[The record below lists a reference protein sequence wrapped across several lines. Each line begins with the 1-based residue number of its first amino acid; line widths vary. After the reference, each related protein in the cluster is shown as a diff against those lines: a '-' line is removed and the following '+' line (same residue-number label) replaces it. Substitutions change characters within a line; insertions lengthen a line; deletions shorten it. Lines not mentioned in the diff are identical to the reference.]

1 MAEDRRS
8 ARDDLAALRID
19 RDAVPLRQ
27 GPRLRGWLLVVLL
40 GVAFAVASL
49 VAWRMTL
56 GRTPQVQVAFAER
69 SAPGAAP
76 AAGAVLTGSGYVVTG
91 ERYISLGVRVPSRIE
106 RFLVEEGEKVE
117 RGQVLVELDSRQ
129 YDAAL
134 DQARANVLR
143 ARANVDLARKELERA
158 RALVAKNVLSRADL
172 DLKVNQLRVAEAEVA
187 QYQAAVTRAEVDLED
202 TVVRAPTPGV
212 ILEKFKEV
220 GEIAVPGGFE
230 GSGELIRMAN
240 LADMRAEL
248 DVNEAELARVK
259 LGQPAEVKP
268 DAYTDRT
275 YAAKV
280 VKLYPQI
287 NRQKGTLKVEVRI
300 EEPDEWLRPD
310 MSVRI
315 AFLADVQP
323 AVAGEEVS
331 VVLAPRDAVRSENG
345 ASFAWVVTGG
355 KVRRQPIETAGE
367 RGGQIVVTK
376 GLSGGEALVTSAD
389 AADLREGQRVEVP
402 NAKQPAP

>member
-1 MAEDRRS
+1 MAEDRRA

-19 RDAVPLRQ
+19 RDAVPLRR
-27 GPRLRGWLLVVLL
+27 GPRLGGWLLVAIL
-40 GVAFAVASL
+40 GVAFAIASG

-56 GRTPQVQVAFAER
+56 GRTPQVQVAIATR
-69 SAPGAAP
+69 SAPGSAP

-106 RFLVEEGEKVE
+106 RYLVQEGQTVE
-117 RGQVLVELDSRQ
+117 AGQALVQLDARQ

-134 DQARANVLR
+134 NQARANLLR
-143 ARANVDLARKELERA
+143 ARADVDLGRKELARS
-158 RALVAKNVLSRADL
+158 RALVAKGVSSQSEL
-172 DLKVNQLRVAEAEVA
+172 DIKVNQLRVAEAQVA
-187 QYQAAVTRAEVDLED
+187 QLQAAVASAEVDLED
-202 TVVRAPTPGV
+202 TVIRAPTPGV

-240 LADMRAEL
+240 LDDMRAEL
-248 DVNEAELARVK
+248 DVNEAELSRVK

-268 DAYTDRT
+268 DAYSDRT
-275 YAAKV
+275 YAARV

-287 NRQKGTLKVEVRI
+287 NRQKGTLKVEVQI
-300 EEPDEWLRPD
+300 EKPDEWLRPD

-315 AFLADVQP
+315 AFLEDVKP
-323 AVAGEEVS
+323 TAAGEPEVA
-331 VVLAPRDAVRSENG
+331 VVLAPKEAVRSENG

-367 RGGQIVVTK
+367 RAGMLVVTK
-376 GLSGGEALVTSAD
+376 GLAGGEALVTGGD
-389 AADLREGQRVEVP
+389 VDDLSEGRSVAQD
-402 NAKQPAP
+402 

>member
-202 TVVRAPTPGV
+202 TVVRPGPLRHQCERLRRV
-212 ILEKFKEV
+212 LP
-220 GEIAVPGGFE
+220 ARSATRPG
-230 GSGELIRMAN
+230 R
-240 LADMRAEL
+240 
-248 DVNEAELARVK
+248 
-259 LGQPAEVKP
+259 
-268 DAYTDRT
+268 
-275 YAAKV
+275 
-280 VKLYPQI
+280 
-287 NRQKGTLKVEVRI
+287 
-300 EEPDEWLRPD
+300 
-310 MSVRI
+310 
-315 AFLADVQP
+315 
-323 AVAGEEVS
+323 
-331 VVLAPRDAVRSENG
+331 
-345 ASFAWVVTGG
+345 
-355 KVRRQPIETAGE
+355 
-367 RGGQIVVTK
+367 
-376 GLSGGEALVTSAD
+376 
-389 AADLREGQRVEVP
+389 
-402 NAKQPAP
+402 

>member
-158 RALVAKNVLSRADL
+158 RALVARNVLSSADL